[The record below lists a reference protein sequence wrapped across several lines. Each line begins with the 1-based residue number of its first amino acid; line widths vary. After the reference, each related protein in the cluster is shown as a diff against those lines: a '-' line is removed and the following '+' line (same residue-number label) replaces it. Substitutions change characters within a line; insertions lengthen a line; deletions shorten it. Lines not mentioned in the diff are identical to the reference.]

1 MERQRQGDAAR
12 PGSAPAANATGA
24 TSAGASA
31 KTCPTCG
38 GVYGPELRFCPSDGS
53 SLRMPERVADLVGQT
68 IGDKYHVLA
77 KLGEGGMGQVF
88 LAEHVKLRQRRAVK
102 VMHRS
107 LINDEEAVHRFTGEA
122 LKAGQVYHQNVAAVV
137 DCGETA
143 DGMAYLVM
151 EYVAGESFTKLL
163 ERERALAP
171 ARVADIIGQVAEGL
185 SAAHDLGIVHRD
197 MKPDNIMVCAQR
209 DGREVVKVVDFGIA
223 KATQEAT
230 TQMTR
235 PGFVIG
241 TPEYMSPEQASAG
254 KLDQRSDIYALAL
267 VAFRALTGKL
277 PFRGSTPHEVMF
289 ARLSQQ
295 PATLAEVRADLAW
308 PAALQG
314 VFDRAL
320 ARDAAERYATARE
333 FSDALR
339 SAITGAGDQRSPA
352 PPRPAR
358 GDVTTVS
365 HRRLALAAGG
375 ALVAALLAAALYQRG
390 RESDPALLLAG
401 PLQSD
406 TLGASVG
413 ARVDERR
420 TTRPAARDTTQVTPR
435 VRAGRNRQPVVA
447 SPVRARDSAA
457 APVVDTAPVVAPP
470 PRRFDARAAL
480 DSLRALTD
488 PLTATEASA
497 RRALDAEAAIL
508 PRLTNGTDSVEA
520 GMRRLEAYL
529 HLDDQRHACALL
541 DQLATQA
548 LGTRLERAVAAY
560 REAPTLRCGGGY

>member
-12 PGSAPAANATGA
+12 PDPAPATNPTGA

-102 VMHRS
+102 VMHRA
-107 LINDEEAVHRFTGEA
+107 LINDEEAVRRFTGEA

-151 EYVAGESFTKLL
+151 EYVAGESLTKLL

-185 SAAHDLGIVHRD
+185 GAAHDLGIVHRD
-197 MKPDNIMVCAQR
+197 MKPDNIMVCARR

-230 TQMTR
+230 TQVTR

-241 TPEYMSPEQASAG
+241 TPEYMSPEQASARE
-254 KLDQRSDIYALAL
+254 LDQRSDIYALAL

-277 PFRGSTPHEVMF
+277 PFRGSNPHEVMF
-289 ARLSQQ
+289 ARLSQR

-333 FSDALR
+333 FSSALR
-339 SAITGAGDQRSPA
+339 RAVTGADGQQPPA
-352 PPRPAR
+352 PPRADDR
-358 GDVTTVS
+358 AVS
-365 HRRLALAAGG
+365 NRRLAMAAGG
-375 ALVAALLAAALYQRG
+375 VLVAALVAAALYQRG
-390 RESDPALLLAG
+390 REPDPALQLAG
-401 PLQSD
+401 PLQRD
-406 TLGASVG
+406 TVGASLRTGAG
-413 ARVDERR
+413 ARRA
-420 TTRPAARDTTQVTPR
+420 TPPAERDTAAVTRR
-435 VRAGRNRQPVVA
+435 VRAGRNRQAATTPRVA
-447 SPVRARDSAA
+447 GRDTA
-457 APVVDTAPVVAPP
+457 APPQQAPP
-470 PRRFDARAAL
+470 AAPAERRFDARAAL

-560 REAPTLRCGGGY
+560 REAPTLRCGSGY